1 MSEQELWELSGSVE
15 NIIYHN
21 EKNQYS
27 VIELE
32 SGDELVTAVGIFPYV
47 GEGEEVRLFG
57 VWTNHPTFGRQFKAS
72 AFEKTAPKT
81 TAAILRYLSGGAVKG
96 IGPATARRIVEAFG
110 ENTLSVIENEPRR
123 LSQIRGISY
132 AKALDISEEVKRVY
146 GIRELMLFLGEYG
159 IKPDQTVRVWKA
171 FGSNAKELINDDPYI
186 LCDES
191 IGVEFAA
198 ADSIA
203 LKLEKAPD
211 SDIRVKA
218 GILYVLKH
226 NLVSGGHTCLPV
238 EKLIPVAAH
247 MLGVSELT
255 VNDCIDKLAESF
267 DLVRDEIDGKK
278 FAFLPNVYHAE
289 RFSAERLALMLHYPP
304 QVIDGVDEDIERIE
318 REDGI
323 DYAEKQK
330 DAIRAALQKGLLILT
345 GGPGTG
351 KTTTLNAIIRLLEEK
366 GEKVLLAAPTG
377 RAAKRMSEVTGEEAK
392 TIHRLLQVDWDE
404 HDNPIFTK
412 NERDPLECDCVV
424 IDELSM
430 VDTNVF
436 EGVLHALPL
445 GCRLILVGDSD
456 QLPSVGAG
464 NVLGD
469 LIASKCFPTIELK
482 EIFRQSM
489 ESLIVTSAHRI
500 VEGNMPE
507 LNVRNNDFF
516 FMGRDSTQDLCETVK
531 ELCVKRLPK
540 TYGYSSV
547 TDIQV
552 LCPSRKGEVGSMNL
566 NIILRD
572 AINPVDGKKKQQE
585 IYGTVYREG
594 DKVMQIKNDY
604 ELPWERADGSAG
616 QGVFNGDM
624 GVIKDIDRAAGVIH
638 VIMDDRIVTY
648 DTDKAGSELE
658 HAYAVTVHKSQG
670 NEFPAVII
678 PLYRCPP
685 KLCYRNLLYTGVT
698 RAKKLLILIGQR
710 DIVRKMV
717 ENDSKTKR
725 FTGLDKFIIE
735 AVNARIGS
743 DEENEDS

>member
-1 MSEQELWELSGSVE
+1 MSEQELLELSGSVE
-15 NIIYHN
+15 NIIFHN

-32 SGDELVTAVGIFPYV
+32 SGDELVTAVGILPYV
-47 GEGEEVRLFG
+47 SEGEQVRLFG
-57 VWTNHPTFGRQFKAS
+57 VWTNHPTFGRQFKAT

-110 ENTLSVIENEPRR
+110 ENTLSVIENEPKR

-171 FGSNAKELINDDPYI
+171 FGANSKDLINDDPYV

-226 NLVSGGHTCLPV
+226 NLVSGGHTCLPI
-238 EKLIPVAAH
+238 EKLIPVSAH
-247 MLGVSELT
+247 MLGVSEIT
-255 VNDCIDKLAESF
+255 VSDCIDKLVETF
-267 DLVRDEIDGKK
+267 DLVREEIDGKNY
-278 FAFLPNVYHAE
+278 AFLPNVYHAE
-289 RFSAERLALMLHYPP
+289 KFSAERLALMLHYPP
-304 QVIDGVDEDIERIE
+304 QVLDGVDEDIERIE

-323 DYAEKQK
+323 AYAEKQK

-351 KTTTLNAIIRLLEEK
+351 KTTTLNAIIRLLKEK

-469 LIASKCFPTIELK
+469 LIASKCFPTVELK

-516 FMGRDSTQDLCETVK
+516 FMGRDSAQSLCETVK
-531 ELCVKRLPK
+531 ELCVKRLPN

-552 LCPSRKGEVGSMNL
+552 LCPSRKGEVGTMNL
-566 NIILRD
+566 NSILRD

-604 ELPWERADGSAG
+604 ELPWEKADGSAG

-624 GVIKDIDRAAGVIH
+624 GVIKEIDRAAGVIR
-638 VIMDDRIVTY
+638 VVMDERLVTY

-678 PLYRCPP
+678 PLYRCTP

-710 DIVRKMV
+710 EVVRKMV

-735 AVNARIGS
+735 AVNATVDS
-743 DEENEDS
+743 DEENEDA